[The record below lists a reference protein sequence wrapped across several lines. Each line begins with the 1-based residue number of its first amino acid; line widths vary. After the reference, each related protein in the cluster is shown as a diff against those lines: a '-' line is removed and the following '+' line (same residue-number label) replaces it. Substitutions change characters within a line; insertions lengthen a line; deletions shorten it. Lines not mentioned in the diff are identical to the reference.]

1 MAEKPKR
8 ATEYK
13 SEQVELVRSTCLYVA
28 TKLGDLMYEVVV
40 VGGLVPSLLIDQA
53 RLPEGTSAHAG
64 TMDLDLGLKLALL
77 EEGRYRTLT
86 ERMREAGFSP
96 DQTED
101 GRLIRQRWQVSGLVS
116 VTVDFL
122 IPPSREA
129 DQGGKLRDIEKDFA
143 AIIAPGLKL
152 AFQDRRRVTI
162 AGKTILG
169 EKASR
174 EVWVCGPGAF
184 VVLKALAFLGR
195 GENKDAYDLYYLV
208 RNFGESVDDV
218 TACLRPLLSDPEASV
233 RSRSCATT
241 SSTTTASV
249 PGESLSSCKEDPT
262 TRSRRTWLAS
272 WERSF
277 GDVNTPRNR
286 GKRKPEVWTRRQPT
300 AKSPFLPSAGR
311 KGRKPSPRGREARRT
326 RYF

>member
-28 TKLGDLMYEVVV
+28 TKLGDLMDEVVV

-129 DQGGKLRDIEKDFA
+129 D
-143 AIIAPGLKL
+143 
-152 AFQDRRRVTI
+152 
-162 AGKTILG
+162 
-169 EKASR
+169 
-174 EVWVCGPGAF
+174 
-184 VVLKALAFLGR
+184 
-195 GENKDAYDLYYLV
+195 
-208 RNFGESVDDV
+208 
-218 TACLRPLLSDPEASV
+218 
-233 RSRSCATT
+233 
-241 SSTTTASV
+241 
-249 PGESLSSCKEDPT
+249 
-262 TRSRRTWLAS
+262 
-272 WERSF
+272 
-277 GDVNTPRNR
+277 
-286 GKRKPEVWTRRQPT
+286 
-300 AKSPFLPSAGR
+300 
-311 KGRKPSPRGREARRT
+311 
-326 RYF
+326 